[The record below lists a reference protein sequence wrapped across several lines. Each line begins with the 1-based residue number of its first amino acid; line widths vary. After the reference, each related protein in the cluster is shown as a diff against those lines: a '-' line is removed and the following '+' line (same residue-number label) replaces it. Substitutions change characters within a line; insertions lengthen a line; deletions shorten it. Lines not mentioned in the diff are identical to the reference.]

1 VSLACPL
8 VSKKEPY
15 LKYRLILPAMLVMLS
30 VTSNLAA
37 QSTITFQ
44 QALELAIGQN
54 PTVGRSRSEIAE
66 AEAQSRMLRSYLF
79 PRVALTGSAIRNAE
93 EVAFDFG
100 ETRVAVLP
108 HNDWNYRLALQQP
121 IYAGGRSER
130 TYRQALLAVDG
141 AREGTR
147 ATEDA
152 ILLRTASNYLGVIV
166 ADALIDVEERNL
178 SLTERRRRQA
188 VDFFEAGEVTRVD
201 VLRADTAL
209 KAAQRRLAA
218 AVQMRENAASRLRVD
233 VALDDAVAVAPAR
246 IELPPLPPAA
256 ELIARA
262 EAARPEIRRADIGV
276 RSAGLE
282 IQKQRGKYLPV
293 ITAEASMSQQRV
305 AFPYDQ
311 NAAVALHV
319 SIPIWQS
326 GEVGAAVA
334 VAREDERQA
343 VLMRDEWRREVR
355 EQVQLA
361 LIDLRSAGTQ
371 LALAREQLTAATA
384 EYEQTFELYQV
395 QEATSLDVD
404 AAESALA
411 EARRAVAESEVER
424 QLAELRV
431 WYSAGSLK
439 NVLLPQED
447 H

>member
-1 VSLACPL
+1 L
-8 VSKKEPY
+8 E
-15 LKYRLILPAMLVMLS
+15 YRLILPAVLVMLS
-30 VTSNLAA
+30 VTSAATA

-54 PTVGRSRSEIAE
+54 PVASRSRSEIVE
-66 AEAQSRMLRSYLF
+66 AEAQSQMLRSYLF
-79 PRVALTGSAIRNAE
+79 PRVSLTGSAIRNSQ

-108 HNDWNYRLALQQP
+108 INDWNYRLSLQQP
-121 IYAGGRSER
+121 LYSGGRAER

-141 AREGTR
+141 AREGAR
-147 ATEDA
+147 GTEDA
-152 ILLRTASNYLGVIV
+152 VLLRTASNYLGVIV

-178 SLTERRRRQA
+178 LLTERRRKQA
-188 VDFFEAGEVTRVD
+188 IDFFEAGEVSRVD

-218 AVQMRENAASRLRVD
+218 AMQMRENAASRLRVD
-233 VALDDAVAVAPAR
+233 IALDDAVAVAPAR
-246 IELPPLPPAA
+246 IDLPSLPNAA

-262 EAARPEIRRADIGV
+262 EAARAEIRRADLGV
-276 RSAGLE
+276 RAAGLE
-282 IQKQRGKYLPV
+282 IQKQRGRYLPV
-293 ITAEASMSQQRV
+293 VTAEASMSQQRV
-305 AFPYDQ
+305 AFPYDL
-311 NAAVALHV
+311 NAALALNV

-326 GEVGAAVA
+326 GEVGAAIA
-334 VAREDERQA
+334 VAREEERQA
-343 VLMRDEWRREVR
+343 ILTLDEWRREVR

-361 LIDLRSAGTQ
+361 LIDLRSASTQ
-371 LALAREQLTAATA
+371 LALAREQLIAATA
-384 EYEQTFELYQV
+384 EYEQTFELYRV
-395 QEATSLDVD
+395 QEATSLDLD

-431 WYSAGSLK
+431 WHSAGSLK

>member
-1 VSLACPL
+1 L
-8 VSKKEPY
+8 E
-15 LKYRLILPAMLVMLS
+15 YRLILPAVLVMLS
-30 VTSNLAA
+30 VTSAATA

-54 PTVGRSRSEIAE
+54 PVAGRSRSEIVE
-66 AEAQSRMLRSYLF
+66 AEAQSQMLRSYLF
-79 PRVALTGSAIRNAE
+79 PRVSLTGSAIRNSQ

-108 HNDWNYRLALQQP
+108 INDWNYRLSLQQP
-121 IYAGGRSER
+121 LYSGGRAER

-141 AREGTR
+141 AREGAR
-147 ATEDA
+147 GTEDA
-152 ILLRTASNYLGVIV
+152 VLLRTASNYLGVIV

-178 SLTERRRRQA
+178 LLTERRRKQA
-188 VDFFEAGEVTRVD
+188 IDFFEAGEVSRVD

-218 AVQMRENAASRLRVD
+218 AMQMRENAASRLRVD
-233 VALDDAVAVAPAR
+233 IALDDAVAVAPAR
-246 IELPPLPPAA
+246 IDLPSLPNAA

-262 EAARPEIRRADIGV
+262 EAARAEIRRADLGV
-276 RSAGLE
+276 RAAGLE
-282 IQKQRGKYLPV
+282 IQKQRGRYLPV
-293 ITAEASMSQQRV
+293 VTAEASMSQQRV
-305 AFPYDQ
+305 AFPYDL
-311 NAAVALHV
+311 NAALALNV

-326 GEVGAAVA
+326 GEVGAAIA
-334 VAREDERQA
+334 VAREEERQA
-343 VLMRDEWRREVR
+343 ILTLDEWRREVR

-361 LIDLRSAGTQ
+361 LIDLRSASTQ
-371 LALAREQLTAATA
+371 LALAREQLIAATA
-384 EYEQTFELYQV
+384 EYEQTFELYRV
-395 QEATSLDVD
+395 QEATSLDLD

-431 WYSAGSLK
+431 WHSAGSLK